1 MDLTDFV
8 NKADC
13 KVLPIMQGTS
23 LEGFDARERSECDG
37 EPVGLAQRWVR

>member
-13 KVLPIMQGTS
+13 RVLPIMKGTL
-23 LEGFDARERSECDG
+23 LEGFDARERSAYDAKF
-37 EPVGLAQRWVR
+37 VGLAQQ

>member
-13 KVLPIMQGTS
+13 RVLPIMKGTS
-23 LEGFDARERSECDG
+23 LEVFDARERSERDG
-37 EPVGLAQRWVR
+37 EFVGLAQR